1 MNEESPLT
9 QVRGAV
15 HAEFSLD
22 EVEQSFADRMAPATF
37 TLTPFADAALFTNLT
52 RRTYEFGNFEKRWC
66 AP

>member
-1 MNEESPLT
+1 M
-9 QVRGAV
+9 RGAG
-15 HAEFSLD
+15 HAEFSLY
-22 EVEQSFADRMAPATF
+22 EVERFFADRMAPATF